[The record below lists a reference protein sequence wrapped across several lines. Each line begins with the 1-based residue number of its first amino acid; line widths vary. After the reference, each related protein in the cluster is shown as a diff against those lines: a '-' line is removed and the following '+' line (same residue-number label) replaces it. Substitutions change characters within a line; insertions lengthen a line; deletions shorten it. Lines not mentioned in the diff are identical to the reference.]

1 MSKARDL
8 ANAGTALTTVSAT
21 ELGYLDGV
29 TSAVQTQLDAK
40 AIPANV
46 VNNTL
51 ADAKGDLITAT
62 ADNTPARLAVGNN
75 GETIVADSSTST
87 GLRYQVPKTQNA
99 IYNSGFDI
107 WQRGTT
113 FTGINPFY
121 GADRWCFAR
130 AGGATGGTWTRQ
142 SAGLTG
148 FNYSVRAQ
156 RNSGNTGTQDFRV
169 AAQSLETAD
178 SLRFAGK
185 TVTFSFYLKV
195 GANYS
200 GGSNIYA
207 NVISGTGTDQQHWI
221 NGFTGEAIVVSNFLT
236 GVTTSW
242 QRFSVTGTVASNA
255 TEIAFSVGY
264 TPSGTAGTNDWA
276 EVTGLQLEEGSVA
289 TPYSRMT
296 GTIQGELAACQ
307 RYYWQSPITTIYAAF
322 GSGFWVSAGAFQT
335 VVKLPVQ
342 MRVIPTSIISNQ
354 LAAIGVIDR
363 ALTNVALVGN
373 QSSVNNAYITGEASG
388 TSGLPGY
395 LGTNNSTAGYLGIS
409 AEL

>member
-1 MSKARDL
+1 MTKARSNAT
-8 ANAGTALTTVSAT
+8 ANA
-21 ELGYLDGV
+21 
-29 TSAVQTQLDAK
+29 
-40 AIPANV
+40 
-46 VNNTL
+46 
-51 ADAKGDLITAT
+51 AKGDLT
-62 ADNTPARLAVGNN
+62 VGNGTNLSGVLGVGSN
-75 GETIVADSSTST
+75 GDTIVADSSTST

-221 NGFTGEAIVVSNFLT
+221 NGFTGEALVVSNFLT

-289 TPYSRMT
+289 TPYSRMS

-307 RYYWQSPITTIYAAF
+307 RYYWQYNGSTNVQYFSNAF
-322 GSGFWVSAGAFQT
+322 GYNSTSLYGVM
-335 VVKLPVQ
+335 KLPVT
-342 MRVIPTSIISNQ
+342 MRSNPSFSAVNPTAG
-354 LAAIGVIDR
+354 LAWNATTILTATNITMTNADPNSPLVLFTFASGVSS
-363 ALTNVALVGN
+363 N
-373 QSSVNNAYITGEASG
+373 QSSMLGLGNTGVMQF
-388 TSGLPGY
+388 
-395 LGTNNSTAGYLGIS
+395 S